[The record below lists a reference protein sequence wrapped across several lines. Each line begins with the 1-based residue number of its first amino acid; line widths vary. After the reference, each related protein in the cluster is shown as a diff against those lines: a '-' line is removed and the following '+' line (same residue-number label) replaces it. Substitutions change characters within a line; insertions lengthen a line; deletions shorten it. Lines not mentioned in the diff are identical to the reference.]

1 MATFET
7 KKFYRG
13 VSLRHPLDK
22 ATIIRPRKDRRP
34 RDTNSGIHEVADK
47 WFLEKFGIA
56 YRSQAIFA
64 TPQFYVAQGYAASPE
79 HVVRVIPL
87 TEYNFCWST
96 KISDM
101 LMLCMSPSDT
111 RTIIQRLNEADYVD
125 TNLSSAHESGNEIMI
140 SCDSYISIPIGLLNE
155 GTPEKNISCI
165 ILP

>member
-7 KKFYRG
+7 RKFYRG

-34 RDTNSGIHEVADK
+34 RNTSSELHKIADK
-47 WFLEKFGIA
+47 WFLDNFGIS

-79 HVVRVIPL
+79 HVVRIIPL
-87 TEYNFCWST
+87 SEYNFCWST

-101 LMLCMSPSDT
+101 LMLCMAPSA
-111 RTIIQRLNEADYVD
+111 RETITQRLIAADYKD
-125 TNLSSAHESGNEIMI
+125 TDLSAAHESGNEIMI
-140 SCDSYISIPIGLLNE
+140 QCDSYISIPIGLLNE
-155 GTPEKNISCI
+155 DIPPKNISCI